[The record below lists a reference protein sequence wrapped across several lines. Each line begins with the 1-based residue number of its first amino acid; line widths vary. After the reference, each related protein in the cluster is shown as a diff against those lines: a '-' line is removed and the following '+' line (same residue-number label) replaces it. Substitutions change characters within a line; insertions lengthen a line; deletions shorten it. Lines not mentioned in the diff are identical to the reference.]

1 MFDDAFIQI
10 EHGNAAK
17 ILDHLNPLLDG
28 SPFDPA
34 LARILSH
41 DLKFYAGYKLV
52 EVTDYDVNPS
62 RRISFIY
69 KEEEKPKIYILNG
82 TNEPIYKLNKR
93 VPIALDEKTVFLY
106 ARFFFHYVQGRFGR
120 FVIVENVDEVDWK
133 EEPNPAGKRALAK
146 MIKSLTLKPYKEGE
160 DFYLTT
166 SIIFKNSLF
175 ESDIHITKK
184 GEVNLIN
191 QELLVEDIP
200 VLDDIFGQ

>member
-17 ILDHLNPLLDG
+17 ILDYLNPLLEG

-41 DLKFYAGYKLV
+41 DLKFYVGYKLV
-52 EVTDYDVNPS
+52 EVTDYDVNPP
-62 RRISFIY
+62 RRVSFIY
-69 KEEEKPKIYILNG
+69 KEEAKPEIYILNG
-82 TNEPIYKLNKR
+82 TNEPIYKLNKQA
-93 VPIALDEKTVFLY
+93 PIILDEKSVFLY

-120 FVIVENVDEVDWK
+120 FLIVENVDEVDWK
-133 EEPNPAGKRALAK
+133 EEPDPAGKRALAK
-146 MIKSLTLKPYKEGE
+146 MINPLTLKPYKAGE
-160 DFYLTT
+160 DFYLTA
-166 SIIFKNSLF
+166 SIVFKDSLF
-175 ESDIHITKK
+175 ETDIHILKDGT
-184 GEVNLIN
+184 VNLTN